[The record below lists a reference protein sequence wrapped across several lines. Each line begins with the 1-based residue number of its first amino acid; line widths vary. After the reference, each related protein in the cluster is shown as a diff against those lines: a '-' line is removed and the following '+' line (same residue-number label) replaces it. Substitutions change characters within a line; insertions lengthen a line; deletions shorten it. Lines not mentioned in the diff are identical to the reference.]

1 MLVADE
7 ESPETPG
14 GGDAVLGPEANAASR
29 PASTPVEGEATA
41 SPTAGAVDAGFLPTQ
56 PGRRGLESVLVR
68 LIATIGVVAIGTVVG
83 AVLGANDVAGWIT
96 GLVVASVSV
105 ALAAVLWRSRRL

>member
-1 MLVADE
+1 MLVADQ
-7 ESPETPG
+7 ESQTPG
-14 GGDAVLGPEANAASR
+14 GAGAGAEPEANASSR
-29 PASTPVEGEATA
+29 PAAA
-41 SPTAGAVDAGFLPTQ
+41 SPTSGAADAGFLPAQ
-56 PGRRGLESVLVR
+56 PGRRGLESALVR

>member
-1 MLVADE
+1 M
-7 ESPETPG
+7 
-14 GGDAVLGPEANAASR
+14 
-29 PASTPVEGEATA
+29 
-41 SPTAGAVDAGFLPTQ
+41 
-56 PGRRGLESVLVR
+56 R